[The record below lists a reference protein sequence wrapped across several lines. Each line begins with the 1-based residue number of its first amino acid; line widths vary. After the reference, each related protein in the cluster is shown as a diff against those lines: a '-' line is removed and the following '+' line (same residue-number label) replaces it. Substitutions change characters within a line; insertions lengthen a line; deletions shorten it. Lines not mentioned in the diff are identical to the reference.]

1 MSTFQQNQLNGFSP
15 ILISPSSTSNTTITN
30 NQILL
35 FDNSDQGSVDS
46 DYTSLASSKVYGNG
60 GSTSSL
66 HHQGRSQSFDELAST
81 TTTIPTR
88 HFNGTLNVNKSNND
102 PLQFVKIHPNHDLI
116 ERAQEQL
123 TLLESR
129 KRLQENFKLNINQ
142 NNDTNNNNNNNNNNK
157 LTNLNDDDEANWS
170 KAVESWRQKREQ
182 KRKQSTNSARV
193 EDDPT
198 ISNNGPSSLPSPIKK
213 FDEPQIFSPTPPPT
227 IVTPPPP
234 PPPPAPSTITAIN
247 IPNPIQP
254 KSPTPPR
261 HRGPGR
267 IHELFIQKPVD
278 IRGFGF
284 KLDGGPA
291 QNRPIYISTLEDG
304 SPADKAGL
312 CIDDEIVSMN
322 DENIQNMT
330 FDQVRKILKERNL
343 RGSIKL
349 IVKTYEDV
357 VDDNS
362 QTVTIQHSRTPS
374 PQKSISNLQSNISV
388 SPIATTATTTTTT
401 TTSTILVSSTV
412 PSNIQS
418 PVYTF
423 LPAMSP
429 SQPSYTSTSDAIFNA
444 PVHQITPT
452 PLNIFAPKP
461 FRSTASINLDAPKTN
476 DTNLTHS
483 SPIEAFRKMLD
494 PSNSISKNMK
504 NETTGT
510 IEQQSTTRDVVKTL
524 LSNPT
529 LISSNLIDPPSPLT
543 TNLKSPPPPLTS
555 VDTLLHGTLDLNIND
570 QQFNDSPIAQV
581 RSSVEKQMSQL
592 QQELLH
598 GFPHKQAARESR
610 PVNIPI
616 DLTNA
621 ALPNST
627 IKTPPSSSLSPSIQ
641 QSDSNFNHTRTTRT
655 YGLKVSPHE
664 NTIHCLDAH
673 KQPQLLTNY
682 ENQSVQEISST
693 GPMNR
698 PLLSQLSDRP
708 VNELR
713 VNISSPPAY
722 QQQPQ
727 KTTSIPIDEKLPP
740 QRITSKQ
747 IHTTLNQVPKKSHY
761 EDHSWINEEQKKS
774 IISSSS
780 AEPLTPLSSQLSSYN
795 DEKKGNTRQTTPQ
808 TSYHQELQV
817 NKQISSQ
824 SSAFNYGDSTDEF
837 HHYQHNSRTNQQ
849 HQPRD
854 FDLSNNRN
862 NRSKH
867 LAKSP
872 IRTTINS
879 NNNRVLSVS
888 GKLRCSRCNDELGQ
902 GSAMVIES
910 LGLYYHIECF
920 RCFVCNIPLSSSFEG
935 TDVRVRSN
943 RLHCQNCFSDE
954 NGAWRSNV

>member
-476 DTNLTHS
+476 DT
-483 SPIEAFRKMLD
+483 
-494 PSNSISKNMK
+494 
-504 NETTGT
+504 TTGT

-598 GFPHKQAARESR
+598 GFPHKQAAR
-610 PVNIPI
+610 V
-616 DLTNA
+616 L
-621 ALPNST
+621 
-627 IKTPPSSSLSPSIQ
+627 
-641 QSDSNFNHTRTTRT
+641 
-655 YGLKVSPHE
+655 
-664 NTIHCLDAH
+664 
-673 KQPQLLTNY
+673 
-682 ENQSVQEISST
+682 
-693 GPMNR
+693 
-698 PLLSQLSDRP
+698 
-708 VNELR
+708 
-713 VNISSPPAY
+713 
-722 QQQPQ
+722 
-727 KTTSIPIDEKLPP
+727 
-740 QRITSKQ
+740 
-747 IHTTLNQVPKKSHY
+747 PKKSHY

-935 TDVRVRSN
+935 TDVRVRSVK
-943 RLHCQNCFSDE
+943 LS
-954 NGAWRSNV
+954 AV

>member
-66 HHQGRSQSFDELAST
+66 HHQGRSQSFDELASSST

-129 KRLQENFKLNINQ
+129 KRLRENFKLNINQ

-157 LTNLNDDDEANWS
+157 LTSLNDDDEANWS
-170 KAVESWRQKREQ
+170 KAVENWRQKREQ
-182 KRKQSTNSARV
+182 KRKQSTNSTRV

-198 ISNNGPSSLPSPIKK
+198 ISNNGPSSPHNPIKK

-234 PPPPAPSTITAIN
+234 PPAPPTITTIN
-247 IPNPIQP
+247 IPNPIQS

-267 IHELFIQKPVD
+267 IHEIFIQKPID

-362 QTVTIQHSRTPS
+362 QTITIQHSRTPS

-388 SPIATTATTTTTT
+388 SPITTTAAAAAAATT

-429 SQPSYTSTSDAIFNA
+429 SQPSYNSTSDAISNA
-444 PVHQITPT
+444 PVHQIPST

-476 DTNLTHS
+476 
-483 SPIEAFRKMLD
+483 
-494 PSNSISKNMK
+494 
-504 NETTGT
+504 ET
-510 IEQQSTTRDVVKTL
+510 
-524 LSNPT
+524 
-529 LISSNLIDPPSPLT
+529 
-543 TNLKSPPPPLTS
+543 
-555 VDTLLHGTLDLNIND
+555 
-570 QQFNDSPIAQV
+570 
-581 RSSVEKQMSQL
+581 
-592 QQELLH
+592 
-598 GFPHKQAARESR
+598 ESR

-621 ALPNST
+621 ALPKST
-627 IKTPPSSSLSPSIQ
+627 IKTPLPSPLSPSIQ
-641 QSDSNFNHTRTTRT
+641 QPDLNFNHTRT
-655 YGLKVSPHE
+655 YDLKVSPYE
-664 NTIHCLDAH
+664 NTIHYLDARN
-673 KQPQLLTNY
+673 QPQLLTNY
-682 ENQSVQEISST
+682 ENQSVQEMSST

-698 PLLSQLSDRP
+698 PSLSQLSDRS

-722 QQQPQ
+722 QEQPQ
-727 KTTSIPIDEKLPP
+727 KTTSILIDEKLPQ

-747 IHTTLNQVPKKSHY
+747 MHATLNQVPKKSQY
-761 EDHSWINEEQKKS
+761 EDHSWINDEQKKS
-774 IISSSS
+774 IISSSP
-780 AEPLTPLSSQLSSYN
+780 AVPLTSRSSQLSSYN
-795 DEKKGNTRQTTPQ
+795 DEKNVNTRQPSPQ

-849 HQPRD
+849 HQPRN
-854 FDLSNNRN
+854 FDLSNSRN

-867 LAKSP
+867 SVKSP

-954 NGAWRSNV
+954 NDNLRSASCINK

>member
-66 HHQGRSQSFDELAST
+66 HHQGRSQSFDELASSST

-129 KRLQENFKLNINQ
+129 KRPTTTRKSSTTPTTITSSSIAAAAAAASRLRQ
-142 NNDTNNNNNNNNNNK
+142 NEVYEDYT
-157 LTNLNDDDEANWS
+157 E
-170 KAVESWRQKREQ
+170 AVENWRQKREQ
-182 KRKQSTNSARV
+182 KRKQSTNSTRV

-198 ISNNGPSSLPSPIKK
+198 ISNNGPSSPHNPIKK

-234 PPPPAPSTITAIN
+234 PPPPAPPTIKTIN
-247 IPNPIQP
+247 IPNPIQS

-267 IHELFIQKPVD
+267 IHEIFIQKPID

-362 QTVTIQHSRTPS
+362 QTITIQHSRTPS

-388 SPIATTATTTTTT
+388 SPITTTTAAAAATT

-429 SQPSYTSTSDAIFNA
+429 SQPSYNSTSDAISNA
-444 PVHQITPT
+444 PVHQIPST

-476 DTNLTHS
+476 ET
-483 SPIEAFRKMLD
+483 
-494 PSNSISKNMK
+494 
-504 NETTGT
+504 TTGT
-510 IEQQSTTRDVVKTL
+510 IEQQSTTRDVVKTF

-543 TNLKSPPPPLTS
+543 TNLKSPPPLTS
-555 VDTLLHGTLDLNIND
+555 VDSLLHGTLDLNIND

-598 GFPHKQAARESR
+598 GFPHKQTSRESR

-621 ALPNST
+621 ALPKST
-627 IKTPPSSSLSPSIQ
+627 IKTPLPSPLSPSIQ
-641 QSDSNFNHTRTTRT
+641 QPDLNFNHTRT
-655 YGLKVSPHE
+655 YDLKVSPYE
-664 NTIHCLDAH
+664 NTIHYLDARN
-673 KQPQLLTNY
+673 QPQLLTNY
-682 ENQSVQEISST
+682 ENQSVQEMSST

-698 PLLSQLSDRP
+698 PSLSQLSDRS

-722 QQQPQ
+722 QEQPQ
-727 KTTSIPIDEKLPP
+727 KTTSILIDEKLPQ

-747 IHTTLNQVPKKSHY
+747 MHATLNQVPKKSQY
-761 EDHSWINEEQKKS
+761 EDHSWINDEQKKS
-774 IISSSS
+774 IISSSP
-780 AEPLTPLSSQLSSYN
+780 AVPLTSRSSQLSSYN
-795 DEKKGNTRQTTPQ
+795 DEKNVNTRQPSPQ

-849 HQPRD
+849 HQPRN
-854 FDLSNNRN
+854 FDLSNSRN

-867 LAKSP
+867 SVKSP

-954 NGAWRSNV
+954 NGAWRSNIIYEVHHV